1 MVCEIHDIEWFAIFL
16 RQRVKFW
23 LLEAGVWEKTTQSV
37 DEGSQYIANSSMA
50 MQPGHSLIGV
60 YVVVLF

>member
-1 MVCEIHDIEWFAIFL
+1 MRSMILSGLPFFL
-16 RQRVKFW
+16 GRELNSGSWKLVF
-23 LLEAGVWEKTTQSV
+23 WEKTTQSV